1 MVDRRTGVHYA
12 MKVIEKKK
20 VLGQLGG
27 RRAAADELKVR
38 DRPRSREVDR
48 DYARSAEMM
57 RYLAV
62 VVVAGEGS
70 IGGAYPEGP
79 VAPEHHPVPPHARGR
94 QPPLSRDGGD
104 N

>member
-1 MVDRRTGVHYA
+1 MIGAILQTRTSSFE
-12 MKVIEKKK
+12 I
-20 VLGQLGG
+20 VLNEAL
-27 RRAAADELKVR
+27 
-38 DRPRSREVDR
+38 RSREVDR
-48 DYARSAEMM
+48 DDAGSAEMM
-57 RYLAV
+57 RCSAV
-62 VVVAGEGS
+62 VAVAGEGS